1 MLEEGIIIS
10 SFISK
15 IVNDLTDI
23 SIIKIKEAV
32 KNRKDRKSTRLN
44 SSH

>member
-32 KNRKDRKSTRLN
+32 KNRKYKQKIK
-44 SSH
+44 